1 MRVLCVYEEL
11 EQCSWWCRLWCRREN
26 DVFLKN
32 FSYFCFILFC
42 LQLAINCIKK
52 NNDKKKKFVS
62 FFILFL
68 LFIKKR
74 KINVKHLFIRFKLIF
89 LFSGFLFFCFYLR
102 VDFSMSFPAE
112 LVCLSFALISLSF
125 GWKMI
130 KYKFSVKFVVLL
142 QRVFF
147 RFKLRFFMENVF
159 SNPLEYKCFFIF
171 FGNLRRKQVL

>member
-1 MRVLCVYEEL
+1 MRVLCVEL

-26 DVFLKN
+26 YVFLKN
-32 FSYFCFILFC
+32 YSYFCFILFC

-89 LFSGFLFFCFYLR
+89 LFSFFFFYYFLFLFK
-102 VDFSMSFPAE
+102 S
-112 LVCLSFALISLSF
+112 
-125 GWKMI
+125 W
-130 KYKFSVKFVVLL
+130 
-142 QRVFF
+142 FF
-147 RFKLRFFMENVF
+147 NVF
-159 SNPLEYKCFFIF
+159 SSRVGLFVFCSYFFEF
-171 FGNLRRKQVL
+171 WVKNY

>member
-68 LFIKKR
+68 LFIKKKR
-74 KINVKHLFIRFKLIF
+74 KMWNIYLYALNLFFFSRVFYF
-89 LFSGFLFFCFYLR
+89 LFLFK
-102 VDFSMSFPAE
+102 S
-112 LVCLSFALISLSF
+112 
-125 GWKMI
+125 W
-130 KYKFSVKFVVLL
+130 
-142 QRVFF
+142 FF
-147 RFKLRFFMENVF
+147 NVF
-159 SNPLEYKCFFIF
+159 SSRVGLFVFSSCFFEF
-171 FGNLRRKQVL
+171 WVKND